1 MSTTTSVETVSST
14 ISKLTLN
21 AEANATAR
29 PTSIL
34 HRVPYR
40 PPIATSARGIYVTLE
55 DGRTIIDAVGGASV
69 ACIGN
74 GHPEVLAAIKEQVD
88 KVCCEYDSCLQLNGH

>member
-1 MSTTTSVETVSST
+1 MSTIISVETVTKAAST
-14 ISKLTLN
+14 LTLN
-21 AEANATAR
+21 AEVK

-34 HRVPYR
+34 HRVPGK
-40 PPIATSARGIYVTLE
+40 PPVATSAQGIYVKLE

-74 GHPEVLAAIKEQVD
+74 GHPEVLTAIKEQVD
-88 KVCCEYDSCLQLNGH
+88 KVSCK